1 MLEHPTMQNSM
12 IKMRINNNI
21 RFMFL
26 LLGISLN
33 SNLTI
38 RSKDVNIGDV
48 IIGSQGYTDISSYK
62 PSGMSHFLFATI
74 VGFSYS
80 LKYVAFGITSDAR
93 FMFGQASDTI
103 KAVIVRYWYTNA

>member
-1 MLEHPTMQNSM
+1 MANQVAGSQTKVAADVAQLKTDVE
-12 IKMRINNNI
+12 
-21 RFMFL
+21 
-26 LLGISLN
+26 SLN